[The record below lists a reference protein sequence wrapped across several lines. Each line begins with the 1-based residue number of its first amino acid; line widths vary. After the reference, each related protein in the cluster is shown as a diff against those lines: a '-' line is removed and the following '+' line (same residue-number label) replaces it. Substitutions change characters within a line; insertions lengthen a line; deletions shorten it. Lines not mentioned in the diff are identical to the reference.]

1 MRFLFVLLLCS
12 LSGCSRGEPPRVA
25 DGDIVFHTSRSAQSA
40 AIQRATG
47 SRYSHMGVVLFRD
60 GKPFVFEAVSPVRWT
75 PLAQWI
81 ARGEGGHYVVK
92 RLASEPNG
100 LAPADAAKL
109 RRAGKAYEGRPYD
122 LTFEWND
129 QRLYCSEIVWK
140 MYDHAL
146 GVQIGELQKLREFR
160 LDDPMVKA
168 KLRERYG
175 DRVPLDEDVISP
187 GVMFDS
193 PLLMTVGSE

>member
-1 MRFLFVLLLCS
+1 MLSLLLPLAACA
-12 LSGCSRGEPPRVA
+12 RGAPPRVA

-47 SRYSHMGVVLFRD
+47 SKYSHMGVVLFRD
-60 GKPFVFEAVSPVRWT
+60 GKPFVFEAVQPVRWT

-92 RLASEPNG
+92 RLKAAPDG
-100 LAPADAAKL
+100 LSKDDAAKL
-109 RRAGKAYEGRPYD
+109 RKAGRPFEGLAYD

-129 QRLYCSEIVWK
+129 RRQYCSEVVWK
-140 MYDHAL
+140 MYDRAL
-146 GVQIGELQKLREFR
+146 GVQVGELQRLRDFD
-160 LDDPMVKA
+160 LDDPLVEA

-175 DRVPLDEDVISP
+175 KDIPLDEQVVSP
-187 GVMFDS
+187 GAMFESD
-193 PLLMTVGSE
+193 LLMTVGEQ